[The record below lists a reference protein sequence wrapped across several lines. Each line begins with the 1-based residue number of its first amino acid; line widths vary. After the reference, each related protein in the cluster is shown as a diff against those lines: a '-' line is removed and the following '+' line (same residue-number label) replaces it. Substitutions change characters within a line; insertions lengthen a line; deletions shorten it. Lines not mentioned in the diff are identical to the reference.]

1 MSLGLLGGAMLAQ
14 GHTQFLINLLVF
26 GMDLQEAMDQGRF
39 RHMEGTRVLVEPAI
53 PDSVIAQLKA
63 MGHDVN
69 IAKPSQF
76 GGSQAIIKLA
86 HGYAAASDP
95 RKDGHAAGY

>member
-1 MSLGLLGGAMLAQ
+1 
-14 GHTQFLINLLVF
+14 
-26 GMDLQEAMDQGRF
+26 
-39 RHMEGTRVLVEPAI
+39 VEPAI
-53 PDSVIAQLKA
+53 PDSVIAQLKSL
-63 MGHDVN
+63 GHEVS